1 MTAGSGTGS
10 GQDFTQAFPL
20 GSNEPG
26 RTQPPR
32 RRRPLGLIAIGVLA
46 AGLVIGGAGAAVL
59 SGGSA
64 KSSTN
69 DAAAGDGATSSTV
82 LTQTTAVSGGGSG
95 SPPPTPKSPK
105 SPAPT
110 IVSFTSST
118 KSVGCLNP
126 GANFPITL
134 TWSTQDATG
143 VALAA
148 DGVDLGSFDPSG
160 SQSVKVL
167 CDGYIHTYVLTA
179 VGAGG
184 DTTKLVSVFTS
195 VPKAVITDLWAKPNA
210 LVCKPGDFLVD
221 VHFTWATKNAK
232 TVVFDGGPPLS
243 ASGILI
249 QSVQCDGND
258 QHLTLTATGWGA
270 NNVAV
275 KTVTV
280 TETKP

>member
-1 MTAGSGTGS
+1 MTAGSDAGAGS
-10 GQDFTQAFPL
+10 DFTQPL
-20 GSNEPG
+20 PFGGDEPG
-26 RTQPPR
+26 GTQPPR

-46 AGLVIGGAGAAVL
+46 AGLVIGGAGAAIL

-64 KSSTN
+64 NSSTN
-69 DAAAGDGATSSTV
+69 DAAAGEGATSTTV
-82 LTQTTAVSGGGSG
+82 LTPTTVAPSDGSG
-95 SPPPTPKSPK
+95 SPPPKAPK

-118 KSVGCLNP
+118 KSIGCLNP
-126 GANFPITL
+126 GGKLPITL

-160 SQSVKVL
+160 SQSVKLL
-167 CDGYIHTYVLTA
+167 CDGYLHTYALTA

-184 DTTKLVSVFTS
+184 DTTKHLTVFTT
-195 VPKAVITDLWAKPNA
+195 VPKAVITDLHAAPSG
-210 LVCKPGDFLVD
+210 LVCQPGDFLVD

-232 TVVFDGGPPLS
+232 TVVFEGGPPLS

-249 QSVQCDGND
+249 HAIPCDGND

-270 NNVAV
+270 GNVAV

-280 TETKP
+280 TETLFKT